1 MVLLRHEVGDVMRD
15 FRLKRGMT
23 LRDVASSSSVSLGYL
38 SDLERGQKEASSEIL
53 LSIAG
58 ALSVPLS
65 ELLHEVADRLALFEE
80 FVPETLVS
88 DTVPEEFFAEH
99 VHE

>member
-23 LRDVASSSSVSLGYL
+23 LRDVASSSSVSLSYL

-80 FVPETLVS
+80 FVPETLVP